1 MAEIATDVPM
11 AIGMSKESYEKNRAG
26 VPARNLSS
34 SSGLYV
40 IGMGASFPRTEA

>member
-40 IGMGASFPRTEA
+40 TGMGASFPRTEA